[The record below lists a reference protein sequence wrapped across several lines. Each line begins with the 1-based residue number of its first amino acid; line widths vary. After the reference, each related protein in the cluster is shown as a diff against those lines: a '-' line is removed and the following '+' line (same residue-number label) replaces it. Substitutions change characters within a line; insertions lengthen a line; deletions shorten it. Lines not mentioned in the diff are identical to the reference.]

1 MPVETSLACIAAR
14 HTWRHA
20 MASMEP
26 PKTYKVLVHVTGCP
40 TPFRVACGSGM
51 QTVRWLSGVVSQR
64 YAARPKS
71 GGRRRHRETLRC
83 KRGRFLPMAITTMVQ
98 CHALGACGA
107 GCLSLTRDAVCSCA
121 RLCRLEMCSTLPAAC
136 ETCYP
141 SARTSCACPCNR
153 LWCWTM
159 WAACAGQHGRAMPSL
174 SVMLAARGRCTAT
187 CAGVHTAS
195 ALTNT
200 TPGCAQGEAYPRRA
214 RGARGH
220 RESGR
225 GGENGSRRV
234 TSSPRQREQAASGGP

>member
-1 MPVETSLACIAAR
+1 
-14 HTWRHA
+14 

-107 GCLSLTRDAVCSCA
+107 GCLSLTRDAVCSPLQA
-121 RLCRLEMCSTLPAAC
+121 GDVLHPSSRLRDVLPFSENELCMSLQQAVVLDNVG
-136 ETCYP
+136 
-141 SARTSCACPCNR
+141 SVRRTA
-153 LWCWTM
+153 
-159 WAACAGQHGRAMPSL
+159 WASDAFVISDVGR
-174 SVMLAARGRCTAT
+174 
-187 CAGVHTAS
+187 
-195 ALTNT
+195 
-200 TPGCAQGEAYPRRA
+200 
-214 RGARGH
+214 H
-220 RESGR
+220 R
-225 GGENGSRRV
+225 
-234 TSSPRQREQAASGGP
+234 